1 MIDFDATTKEELVV
15 LLQQALVTIQSQ
27 QERIAS
33 LEQEIARIKG
43 GDPPTKPKPTLPAF
57 VKTNAQKRPQTPR
70 KKRAN
75 SFVRPRRAPTQV
87 VEHFPENCSCCG
99 RKLDGGWLHRVREVI
114 ELPETPVQVI
124 HHHLFARHCGV
135 CQRREVASPDLS
147 AEVVGQSRLG
157 VRLMSLIATLD
168 IEARLPVRIIQQ
180 LLQTLYQVPLSLGQ
194 IWHVLQKVAAKG
206 QSAYEKL
213 LEQLRQSPVVNADE
227 TGWRENGQNGYA
239 RSFSTPTLP
248 YFLCQRSRSGSVVKE
263 VLDCS
268 FRGVLVSDFYG
279 AYHFYTGPYQYCW
292 PHLLRDLHALGEQH
306 PTDAQVASFQR
317 EVRLIYDQAK
327 LYTHPNRY
335 ERGRKRREF
344 QADLS
349 AVARQHTGEARPER
363 VLAERILARIQGLFV
378 FVEYPAVPSHN
389 NAAERSVRP
398 LVVLRKMSGGTRSST
413 GSETLAVLMSLF
425 MTWRARKQNG
435 FEACQRLLTAK
446 PETMTA

>member
-1 MIDFDATTKEELVV
+1 MNDLDALTKEELVV
-15 LLQQALVTIQSQ
+15 LLKQALATIQSQ

-33 LEQEIARIKG
+33 LEQEITRLKG
-43 GDPPTKPKPTLPAF
+43 GDPPAKPKPTLPAF
-57 VKTNAQKRPQTPR
+57 VKANAQKRLQTTP

-75 SFVRPRRAPTQV
+75 SFVRPRQVPTQV
-87 VEHFPENCSCCG
+87 VEHFPEACSCCA

-147 AEVVGQSRLG
+147 AEVVGKSRLG

-180 LLQTLYQVPLSLGQ
+180 LLQSLYHVHLSTGEICQ
-194 IWHVLQKVAAKG
+194 VLQKVAQKG
-206 QSAYEKL
+206 KDAYEKL
-213 LEQLRQSPVVNADE
+213 LEHLRASPVVNADE

-239 RSFSTPTLP
+239 WSFSTPTLH

-263 VLDCS
+263 VLDSS
-268 FRGVLVSDFYG
+268 FCGALVSDFYS
-279 AYHFYTGPYQYCW
+279 AYHFYTGPHQYCW

-306 PTDAQVASFQR
+306 PTEAQVASFLR
-317 EVRLIYDQAK
+317 EVRQIYDEAK
-327 LYTHPNRY
+327 EYTHPNRF

-349 AVARQHTGEARPER
+349 AVARRHTGEERPER
-363 VLAERILARIQGLFV
+363 VLSERILARLHGLFV
-378 FVEYPAVPSHN
+378 FVEYPEVPSHN

-398 LVVLRKMSGGTRSST
+398 LVVLRKTSGGTRSSA

-425 MTWRARKQNG
+425 MTWRARKQNS

-446 PETMTA
+446 PEITTG